1 MTLPSQASPRGCSEL
16 HTVAWREGGHVPLFL
31 WPDLHLDPSL
41 GLSSFRPSPGSRTWH
56 LHVSQNP
63 SLTSPQE
70 LRGSCWGKAA
80 VLATLPPMPHKHG
93 CCRVLSLAR
102 LLHVILHLPAC
113 PCHLDLL
120 PQPSLQLPAVSTMP
134 SNAWA
139 SVQHISGCLQS
150 L

>member
-1 MTLPSQASPRGCSEL
+1 MFRASHSSIERGGSC
-16 HTVAWREGGHVPLFL
+16 PLFL

-41 GLSSFRPSPGSRTWH
+41 GLSSFRPCPGSRTWH

-80 VLATLPPMPHKHG
+80 MLATLPPMPHKHG

-102 LLHVILHLPAC
+102 LLHVILHLPVC
-113 PCHLDLL
+113 PRHLDLL

-134 SNAWA
+134 STCMGQCAA
-139 SVQHISGCLQS
+139 YIGRPSITVEPVHGGKV
-150 L
+150 